1 VEYVQNGIIPRIC
14 RNGSAIF
21 DEHILG
27 RPLAA
32 TASIAF
38 ALMFFVGDLKGNFQ
52 SEWDPS
58 ASGIDLTAAVFSLG
72 LVVAAISFFAND
84 GKICTQIKWII
95 ALFLAISCAVTWT
108 VLTPYAVEKI
118 TRFFTLSLISA
129 TLPAFIFTRPK
140 EVRLFIYSVVGAG
153 FLISLAGLFQV
164 ITGTNVNG
172 RISGI
177 SADTVGLGR
186 NAGIALVG
194 LYAVVSCGRK
204 KRMWLG
210 VFCLPLLLVLIASGS
225 RGPAF
230 FALGII
236 VLITVFWAR
245 YNLRGIA
252 ITIAIFA
259 VATFVIYQDASVL
272 PKLTLDRFAFIIEH
286 RWDSSAEE
294 RVIAGSAAIEEIGR
308 SPLGL
313 GIGGFG
319 QVYNFGSVTDRVY
332 PHNIVLE
339 IAVED
344 GWMVGILFLFI
355 ASIGILRSYRA
366 AAVEPAFRSFFA
378 IFLFAICNALVS
390 GDMND
395 NRIVYALLC
404 IALMLPQLM
413 TKSLPADR

>member
-1 VEYVQNGIIPRIC
+1 M
-14 RNGSAIF
+14 
-21 DEHILG
+21 L
-27 RPLAA
+27 
-32 TASIAF
+32 
-38 ALMFFVGDLKGNFQ
+38 
-52 SEWDPS
+52 
-58 ASGIDLTAAVFSLG
+58 
-72 LVVAAISFFAND
+72 
-84 GKICTQIKWII
+84 

-118 TRFFTLSLISA
+118 TRLFTLSLISA
-129 TLPAFIFTRPK
+129 ILPAFIFTRPR
-140 EVRLFIYSVVGAG
+140 EVRLYISSIIAAG
-153 FLISLAGLFQV
+153 FLISLAGLVQV

-172 RISGI
+172 RITGI

-194 LYAVVSCGRK
+194 LYTLVSCGRK
-204 KRMWLG
+204 NRMWLG

-230 FALGII
+230 FAMGII
-236 VLITVFWAR
+236 ALVTVFWAR

-252 ITIAIFA
+252 IAIAIFA
-259 VATFVIYQDASVL
+259 AAAFMISQDVSVL
-272 PKLTLDRFAFIIEH
+272 PKLTLDRFAYIIEH

-294 RVIAGSAAIEEIGR
+294 RVIAGRAAIEEIGK

-313 GIGGFG
+313 GIGGFA
-319 QVYNFGSVTDRVY
+319 QVYNFGSATDRVY

-344 GWMVGILFLFI
+344 GWLVGILFLFI
-355 ASIGILRSYRA
+355 AAIGTFRSYRA
-366 AAVEPAFRSFFA
+366 ATVEPAFRPFFA
-378 IFLFAICNALVS
+378 ILLFAICNALVS

-413 TKSLPADR
+413 AMSQPANR